1 MKSIAWVF
9 AVLAIASAGCDKIG
23 PVFGLAGEP
32 AKPRATGAI
41 KGKVVD
47 RNGKAIAG
55 AKVSNG
61 AALYY
66 TSDGEQI
73 VRDDLWR
80 STMSDEEKAKHTL
93 TLGEGEFVLTKVAA
107 NTITLVRAEFDGNFS
122 PAVQI
127 YVDAKTFDNTKDEG
141 APTVLD
147 DEIKVPAYGPV
158 DRTTR
163 KNALEYVA
171 STDTL
176 NGTPAAS
183 PSTSVTFDNG
193 GKVTLRLKA
202 PPGSDGTAVKSYKIT
217 YYPVEADLSNL
228 AAATPISTEVG
239 DGLLN
244 NPISRSLATP
254 VLIPPATQTRSGSPA
269 DVPLN
274 IVTTDASFSA
284 YVRAKSELKAYV
296 ELFDANGAILERDT
310 TTAATISTTVSIRLR
325 E

>member
-9 AVLAIASAGCDKIG
+9 AVLAIATVGCDKIG

-32 AKPRATGAI
+32 SKPRATGAI
-41 KGKVVD
+41 RGKVVD
-47 RNGKAIAG
+47 RDNNPIIG

-66 TSDGEQI
+66 TSSGKEF
-73 VRDDLWR
+73 VKDDLWR

-93 TLGEGEFVLTKVAA
+93 TLEPGEFMLTKVAA
-107 NTITLVRAEFDGNFS
+107 NTVTLIRAEFDGTFS
-122 PAVQI
+122 PAIQVP
-127 YVDAKTFDNTKDEG
+127 VEAKTFDSTAENAYTEVVG
-141 APTVLD
+141 NITVPT
-147 DEIKVPAYGPV
+147 YGPV
-158 DRTTR
+158 SSSR
-163 KNALEYVA
+163 KNALEYVT

-183 PSTSVTFDNG
+183 PSTAVTFDNG
-193 GKVTLRLKA
+193 GKVVLRLKS
-202 PPGSDGTAVKSYKIT
+202 PTGSDGATVKSYRIT
-217 YYPVEADLSNL
+217 YYPIEADLSNL
-228 AAATPISTEVG
+228 EAATPISTEVG

-244 NPISRSLATP
+244 NPITRSLSTP
-254 VLIPPATQTRSGSPA
+254 VLVPPATQTRSGVPA

-296 ELFDANGAILERDT
+296 ELFDASGNAILERDT
-310 TTAATISTTVSIRLR
+310 TKAATISTTVTIRLND
-325 E
+325 